1 MKRLQL
7 QRWSSTA
14 LSPRVRTN
22 RLHQQL
28 YPTGLRLQSTVSPLQ
43 SESIIAGN
51 VEDATFQDPDAMR
64 HIRRA
69 HKRKTQLQYPS
80 PPVEAATQSAKLA
93 ALHARLYLP
102 SRLPLQTL
110 ARTLVDA
117 SADSNVDF
125 NNESLATLGHDL
137 LANYTSEH
145 LICTYPRLPLSV
157 TFAAMYAYVGPKTLA
172 AISKEWGIDNA
183 TVPGGEVDPGFLQ
196 FQRVAPGTAVEDI
209 SQLKSSRP
217 YADQKKW
224 RMTVSSKIFYDD
236 EFGDAIKGSVALG
249 QGVTEE
255 TARATFVRAVLGAI
269 YLHAGR
275 PAAKRFFEQ
284 HILSRH
290 LNVSELFNF
299 SQPARDLARLCA
311 RENFEAPV
319 AKIVSETGRKSR
331 SPVFVVGIFSGQDKL
346 GEGSGSSLME
356 ARERAA
362 LSALK
367 GWYLYTPLNPRVP
380 SSMEEEGAAPWKPAH
395 IDLGEVIV

>member
-1 MKRLQL
+1 
-7 QRWSSTA
+7 
-14 LSPRVRTN
+14 
-22 RLHQQL
+22 
-28 YPTGLRLQSTVSPLQ
+28 
-43 SESIIAGN
+43 
-51 VEDATFQDPDAMR
+51 MR

-69 HKRKTQLQYPS
+69 HKRKMQLQYPS
-80 PPVEAATQSAKLA
+80 PPVEAATKSAKLA

-110 ARTLVDA
+110 ARTLVDV
-117 SADSNVDF
+117 SADHNPDF

-137 LANYTSEH
+137 LSHYTSEH

-157 TFAAMYAYVGPKTLA
+157 TFAAMYAYVGPKTLS
-172 AISKEWGIDNA
+172 AISTEWGVENA
-183 TVPGGEVDPGFLQ
+183 TVPGGEVDPGILQ
-196 FQRVAPGTAVEDI
+196 FKRIDPGTDLNEV
-209 SQLKSSRP
+209 SQLESPRP
-217 YADQKKW
+217 YAAQKNW
-224 RMTVSSKIFYDD
+224 RMTVSSKTFYDN
-236 EFGDAIKGSVALG
+236 EFGDAMKGSAASG
-249 QGVTEE
+249 QGVTYEA
-255 TARATFVRAVLGAI
+255 ARATFVRAVVGAI

-290 LNVSELFNF
+290 LNISELFNF

-319 AKIVSETGRKSR
+319 AKIISETGRKSR

-346 GEGSGSSLME
+346 GEGAGPSLIE

-367 GWYLYTPLNPRVP
+367 GWYLYSPLNPRVP

-395 IDLGEVIV
+395 IDLGEVVV

>member
-1 MKRLQL
+1 ML
-7 QRWSSTA
+7 A
-14 LSPRVRTN
+14 PRARTNN

-28 YPTGLRLQSTVSPLQ
+28 YTTGLRLQSTASPLQ
-43 SESIIAGN
+43 SESSIPDDI
-51 VEDATFQDPDAMR
+51 EDASFQDPDAMR

-69 HKRKTQLQYPS
+69 HKRKMQLQYPS
-80 PPVEAATQSAKLA
+80 PPVEAATKSAKLA

-110 ARTLVDA
+110 ARTLVDT
-117 SADSNVDF
+117 SADSNPDF

-157 TFAAMYAYVGPKTLA
+157 TFAAMYAYVGPKTLT
-172 AISKEWGIDNA
+172 AISYEWGIENA
-183 TVPGGEVDPGFLQ
+183 TVPGGEVDPGLLQ
-196 FQRVAPGTAVEDI
+196 FRRVSPGALAKDF
-209 SQLKSSRP
+209 SQLQSARP
-217 YADQKKW
+217 YADQKGW
-224 RMTVSSKIFYDD
+224 RMTVSSKVFYDD
-236 EFGDAIKGSVALG
+236 EFGDAIKGPRSG
-249 QGVTEE
+249 DQGVTND

-290 LNVSELFNF
+290 LNISSLFNF

-319 AKIVSETGRKSR
+319 AKIISETGRKSR

-346 GEGSGSSLME
+346 GEGSGPSLIE

-367 GWYLYTPLNPRVP
+367 GWYLYTPINPRVP

-395 IDLGEVIV
+395 IDPGEVIV